1 VTKLPLCFILMPFG
15 MKANTDG
22 SMINFDRVYQD
33 LIAPAIRDAELEP
46 IRADQEVSGGIIHK
60 PMFERL
66 ILCPFAVADLTT
78 ANANVYYEL
87 GVRHAFKPFSTV
99 QIIAAGSRL
108 PFDVQMLRTI
118 PYTLGPDGVPDPGE
132 TAATSAAI
140 AKFLQEARKGAKDS
154 PIFQLIDGLPV
165 PNLEHLKTD
174 VFRDQV
180 EYSEQ
185 VKVKLADARRSVQ
198 QADAVRS
205 MEKELGE
212 VTDLDTGI
220 AIDLMLSYRAVL
232 AWEDMVNLIQRF
244 SGPLAQTVMVRE
256 QLGLALNRLKRSDE
270 AQRVLLKLIE
280 ERGPSSETCGIL
292 GRAYKDQWED
302 ASKSGNTFLA
312 NGYLD
317 KAIDMYLKGF
327 QADWR
332 DAYPGINAVTLMELR
347 NPPDERRKEL
357 VPVVRYAVQR
367 KMEKGKPDYWDYAT
381 LLELA
386 VLEGNKDTAHQ
397 ALGDAL
403 ANVRERWE
411 PETTARNVRLI
422 RETRQARGEPTP
434 FEADVEQAL
443 ARAALL
449 PQSLC

>member
-1 VTKLPLCFILMPFG
+1 MTKAPLCFILMPFG
-15 MKANTDG
+15 IKANADG

-33 LIAPAIRDAELEP
+33 LIAPAVRDAELEP
-46 IRADQEVSGGIIHK
+46 IRADQETTGGIIHK

-99 QIIAAGSRL
+99 QIIAEGSRL

-118 PYTLGPDGVPDPGE
+118 PYALGSEGVPDPAK
-132 TAATSAAI
+132 AAGTSAAI
-140 AKFLQEARKGAKDS
+140 TRFLEEARNGAEDS
-154 PIFQLIDGLPV
+154 PVFQLIDGLPV

-174 VFRDQV
+174 VFRDRV
-180 EYSEQ
+180 DYSEQ
-185 VKVKLADARRSVQ
+185 AKAKLADARRSAQ
-198 QADAVRS
+198 KADAVR
-205 MEKELGE
+205 MVEKDLGE
-212 VTDLDTGI
+212 VADLDTGV
-220 AIDLMLSYRAVL
+220 AIDLMLSYRAVS
-232 AWEDMVNLIQRF
+232 AWEDMVKLIHRF

-256 QLGLALNRLKRSDE
+256 QLGLALNRLKRHDE
-270 AQRVLLKLIE
+270 AQQVLLKLIE

-292 GRAYKDQWED
+292 GRVYKDQWED
-302 ASKSGNTFLA
+302 ASKSGNAFLA
-312 NGYLD
+312 AGYLD
-317 KAIDMYLKGF
+317 KAIKMYLQGF

-357 VPVVRYAVQR
+357 VPVVRYSIQR
-367 KMEKGKPDYWDYAT
+367 KIEKGNPDYWDYAT

-386 VLEGNKDTAHQ
+386 VLGGNKDTASQ

-403 ANVRERWE
+403 ANVREKWE
-411 PETTARNVRLI
+411 PETTARNIRLI
-422 RETRQARGEPTP
+422 RETRQARGQPTP
-434 FEADVEQAL
+434 IEVDVEKAL
-443 ARAALL
+443 GQAALL
-449 PQSLC
+449 P

>member
-1 VTKLPLCFILMPFG
+1 MTKAPLCFILMPFG
-15 MKANTDG
+15 IKANAEG

-33 LIAPAIRDAELEP
+33 LIAPAVHNAELEP
-46 IRADQEVSGGIIHK
+46 IRADQETTGGIIHK

-99 QIIAAGSRL
+99 QIIAEGSRL

-118 PYTLGPDGVPDPGE
+118 PYKLDTDGVPDPAKA
-132 TAATSAAI
+132 AATSAAI
-140 AKFLQEARKGAKDS
+140 ATFLKQARSGAKDS

-165 PNLEHLKTD
+165 PDVEHLKTD

-180 EYSEQ
+180 DYSEQ
-185 VKVKLADARRSVQ
+185 VKGKLADARRSSQ
-198 QADAVRS
+198 RADAVRAVQ
-205 MEKELGE
+205 EDLGDIA
-212 VTDLDTGI
+212 DLDTGV
-220 AIDLMLSYRAVL
+220 AIDLMLSYRATS
-232 AWEDMVNLIQRF
+232 AWEDMVKLIREF
-244 SGPLAQTVMVRE
+244 SGPLAQAVMVRE
-256 QLGLALNRLKRSDE
+256 QLGLALNRLKRRDE
-270 AQRVLLKLIE
+270 AQQVLLKLLE

-292 GRAYKDQWED
+292 GRVYKDQWED
-302 ASKSGNTFLA
+302 ATKSGNAFLA
-312 NGYLD
+312 KGYLD
-317 KAIDMYLKGF
+317 KAIKMYLQGF
-327 QADWR
+327 EADWR
-332 DAYPGINAVTLMELR
+332 DAYPGINAITLMELR
-347 NPPDERRKEL
+347 NPPDNRRKEL

-367 KMEKGKPDYWDYAT
+367 KIEKGKPDYWDYAT

-386 VLEGNKDTAHQ
+386 VLDGDQDAAAQ

-403 ANVRERWE
+403 ANVREKWE
-411 PETTARNVRLI
+411 PETTAHNIRLI

-443 ARAALL
+443 DEAAALR
-449 PQSLC
+449 

>member
-1 VTKLPLCFILMPFG
+1 MKKQLCFILMPFG
-15 MKANTDG
+15 MKAGADG

-33 LIAPAIRDAELEP
+33 LIAPAVRDAELDP
-46 IRADQEVSGGIIHK
+46 IRADQEVTGGIIHK

-99 QIIAAGSRL
+99 QIIAEGSRL

-118 PYTLGPDGVPDPGE
+118 PYTLGTDGVPDPAKA
-132 TAATSAAI
+132 AATSGAI
-140 AKFLQEARKGAKDS
+140 ATFLKEARKGAKDS
-154 PIFQLIDGLPV
+154 PIFQLIDSLPE
-165 PNLEHLKTD
+165 PDLGHLKTD

-180 EYSEQ
+180 DYAEQ
-185 VKVKLADARRSVQ
+185 AKVKLADARRSPEKG
-198 QADAVRS
+198 DAVRGV
-205 MEKELGE
+205 EKDLGKIA
-212 VTDLDTGI
+212 DLEAGV
-220 AIDLMLSYRAVL
+220 AIDLLLSYRAVS
-232 AWEDMVNLIQRF
+232 AWGDMVRLIQEF
-244 SGPLAQTVMVRE
+244 SAPLAQTVMVRE
-256 QLGLALNRLKRSDE
+256 QLGLALNRLKRREE
-270 AQRVLLKLIE
+270 AQQVLSKLID

-292 GRAYKDQWED
+292 GRVYKDQWDD
-302 ASKSGNTFLA
+302 ATKSGNAFLA
-312 NGYLD
+312 KGYLD
-317 KAIDMYLKGF
+317 KAIKMYLQGF
-327 QADWR
+327 EADWR
-332 DAYPGINAVTLMELR
+332 DAYPGINAITLMELR

-386 VLEGNKDTAHQ
+386 VLEGNADNAAQ

-403 ANVRERWE
+403 ANVREKWE

-443 ARAALL
+443 GQAAAAR
-449 PQSLC
+449 

>member
-1 VTKLPLCFILMPFG
+1 MTKPPLCFILMPFG
-15 MKANTDG
+15 IKANADG
-22 SMINFDRVYQD
+22 SVINFDRVYQD
-33 LIAPAIRDAELEP
+33 LIAPAARDAELEP
-46 IRADQEVSGGIIHK
+46 IRADQEVTGGIIHK

-99 QIIAAGSRL
+99 QIIAEGSRL

-118 PYTLGPDGVPDPGE
+118 PYTLGSDGVPDPAKA
-132 TAATSAAI
+132 AATSAAI
-140 AKFLQEARKGAKDS
+140 GTFLREARKGAKDS
-154 PIFQLIDGLPV
+154 PVFQLIDGLPV

-180 EYSEQ
+180 DYSEQ
-185 VKVKLADARRSVQ
+185 VKVKLANARRSAQ
-198 QADAVRS
+198 KADAVRTV
-205 MEKELGE
+205 EKELGE
-212 VTDLDTGI
+212 IADLDTGV
-220 AIDLMLSYRAVL
+220 AIDLMLSYRAVS
-232 AWEDMVNLIQRF
+232 AWEDMVRLIQRF
-244 SGPLAQTVMVRE
+244 SGPLTQTVMVRE
-256 QLGLALNRLKRSDE
+256 QLGLALNRLKRRDE
-270 AQRVLLKLIE
+270 AQQVLLKLIE

-292 GRAYKDQWED
+292 GRVYKDQWED
-302 ASKSGNTFLA
+302 AIKSGNAFLA
-312 NGYLD
+312 KGYLD
-317 KAIDMYLKGF
+317 KAIKMYLQGF

-332 DAYPGINAVTLMELR
+332 DAYPGINAITLMELR

-367 KMEKGKPDYWDYAT
+367 KIEKGKPDYWDYAT

-386 VLEGNKDTAHQ
+386 VLEGNKEGASQ
-397 ALGDAL
+397 ALGDTL
-403 ANVRERWE
+403 ANVREKWE

-422 RETRQARGEPTP
+422 RETREARGEPTP

-443 ARAALL
+443 GQAAL
-449 PQSLC
+449 PV

>member
-1 VTKLPLCFILMPFG
+1 MTKAPLCFILMPFG
-15 MKANTDG
+15 IKSNLDG

-33 LIAPAIRDAELEP
+33 LVAPAVREAELEP
-46 IRADQEVSGGIIHK
+46 IRADQEVSGGIVHK

-66 ILCPFAVADLTT
+66 ILCPFAVVDLTT

-99 QIIAAGSRL
+99 QIIAGSSRL

-118 PYTLGPDGVPDPGE
+118 LYTLGSDGVPDPAR
-132 TAATSAAI
+132 TAVTSAAMVM
-140 AKFLQEARKGAKDS
+140 FLKEARNGARDS
-154 PIFQLIDGLPV
+154 PVFQLIDGLPA

-185 VKVKLADARRSVQ
+185 VKGKLAEARRSAQ
-198 QADAVRS
+198 KAEAIRAV
-205 MEKELGE
+205 EKGLGE
-212 VTDLDTGI
+212 VADLDTGV
-220 AIDLMLSYRAVL
+220 AIDLMLSYRAVS
-232 AWEDMVNLIQRF
+232 AWEDVVKLIQRF
-244 SGPLAQTVMVRE
+244 PGPLARTIMVRE
-256 QLGLALNRLKRSDE
+256 QLGLALNRLKRHEE
-270 AQRVLLKLIE
+270 AQQVLLKLID
-280 ERGPSSETCGIL
+280 ERGSSSETCGIL
-292 GRAYKDQWED
+292 GRVYKDQWQD
-302 ASKSGNTFLA
+302 ATRSGNTFLA

-317 KAIDMYLKGF
+317 KAIKMYLQGF

-332 DAYPGINAVTLMELR
+332 DAYPGINAITLMELH

-357 VPVVRYAVQR
+357 VPVVRYTVQR
-367 KMEKGKPDYWDYAT
+367 KIEKGKPDYWDYAT

-386 VLEGNKDTAHQ
+386 VLEGNKDAASQ

-403 ANVRERWE
+403 ANVREKWE
-411 PETTARNVRLI
+411 PETTASNVRLI

-443 ARAALL
+443 GQAALL
-449 PQSLC
+449 S